1 MRTYE
6 VIVNHYYDDN
16 QPVKHTHRVQ
26 MPHRVW
32 LDLKSKYGSAIWP
45 FHAWVEKRLQDKLG
59 ERYDQDTYKS
69 RYYIYSCKVIR

>member
-32 LDLKSKYGSAIWP
+32 LDLSQSMVLRSGH
-45 FHAWVEKRLQDKLG
+45 FMHRVEKG
-59 ERYDQDTYKS
+59 YK
-69 RYYIYSCKVIR
+69 IN

>member
-6 VIVNHYYDDN
+6 VIVNHYYDEEST
-16 QPVKHTHRVQ
+16 KHTHRVQ

-59 ERYDQDTYKS
+59 ERYDKDTYKS

>member
-6 VIVNHYYDDN
+6 VIVNHYYDKE
-16 QPVKHTHRVQ
+16 PVKHTHRVQ
-26 MPHRVW
+26 MPHKVW

>member
-6 VIVNHYYDDN
+6 VVVNHYYDEER
-16 QPVKHTHRVQ
+16 VKHIHRVQ
-26 MPHRVW
+26 MPHKVW

-45 FHAWVEKRLQDKLG
+45 FHRWVEDKLEEKLG
-59 ERYDQDTYKS
+59 KRYDNDTYKS

>member
-26 MPHRVW
+26 MPH
-32 LDLKSKYGSAIWP
+32 
-45 FHAWVEKRLQDKLG
+45 
-59 ERYDQDTYKS
+59 
-69 RYYIYSCKVIR
+69 KVMA